1 MISTSG
7 AALGALPA
15 RTPSAAR
22 AARRRRWVASTAA
35 AAALAL
41 LAACGTDS
49 SGAPAAS
56 AEQEALTLYNGRSEE
71 LIGPLIEQFTADTG
85 IPVEVRSAGSGELS
99 AQLIT
104 EGDASPADVFLSQDA
119 GALGALTKEGLFA
132 PLPEQT
138 LDRVPAAYRASDGT
152 WSGLSGRVRVVV
164 YNPELVDEAP
174 DTIDEVVAGGFAGG
188 RIGYAPTNA
197 SWQSFVT
204 GLRVLRGE
212 DGARAWLEAFA
223 AQEPVAYEGNSQVR
237 DAVDAGEV
245 QIGLINH
252 YYLDELIAEK
262 GAENVTARNQFMA
275 PGDPGGLVNV
285 AGAGIL
291 GSSDQQV
298 QALALVDYLTG
309 EKAQEFFAQQ
319 TFEYPLIEGVSAP
332 EGLPSL
338 ESLDPPAIDLSDLDS
353 IAETQALLAEV
364 GLLTQ

>member
-1 MISTSG
+1 M
-7 AALGALPA
+7 AAGALA
-15 RTPSAAR
+15 VLAGCSSETSDAA
-22 AARRRRWVASTAA
+22 AST
-35 AAALAL
+35 
-41 LAACGTDS
+41 G
-49 SGAPAAS
+49 G
-56 AEQEALTLYNGRSEE
+56 EQEAITLYNGRSEE
-71 LIGPLIEQFTADTG
+71 LVGPLLDQFTADTG

-119 GALGALTKEGLFA
+119 GALGALTKEGMFA
-132 PLPEQT
+132 SLPEQT
-138 LDRVPAAYRASDGT
+138 LARVPAAYRASDGT
-152 WSGLSGRVRVVV
+152 WTGLSGRVRVVV
-164 YNPELVDEAP
+164 YNPELVAEAP
-174 DTIDEVVAGGFAGG
+174 DTIDEVVSGAFADG

-212 DGARAWLEAFA
+212 DGARQWLEEFA

-237 DAVDAGEV
+237 DAVDTGEV

-252 YYLDELIAEK
+252 YYLFELIAEK
-262 GAENVTARNQFMA
+262 GAENVTALNQFMA

-291 GSSDQQV
+291 ASSDEQE

-319 TFEYPLIEGVSAP
+319 TSEYPVVEGVAAP
-332 EGLPSL
+332 EGLSSL
-338 ESLDPPAIDLSDLDS
+338 ESLEAPAIDLSDLDS
-353 IAETQALLAEV
+353 IAATQALLAEV

>member
-1 MISTSG
+1 MTVRPTGPS
-7 AALGALPA
+7 GALPDPMA
-15 RTPSAAR
+15 PAAVR
-22 AARRRRWVASTAA
+22 ADRRPLATALV
-35 AAALAL
+35 AAALVL
-41 LAACGTDS
+41 LAGCSADPADS
-49 SGAPAAS
+49 AAPSGGGQDAI
-56 AEQEALTLYNGRSEE
+56 TLYNGRSEE
-71 LIGPLIEQFTADTG
+71 LVGPLLEQFTADTG

-99 AQLIT
+99 AQLLT

-119 GALGALTKEGLFA
+119 GALGALTKEGLFST
-132 PLPEQT
+132 LPQQT
-138 LDRVPAAYRASDGT
+138 LDRVPGAYRAADGT
-152 WSGLSGRVRVVV
+152 WTGTSGRVRVVV
-164 YNPELVDEAP
+164 YNPELVDDAP
-174 DTIDEVVAGGFAGG
+174 DTIDEVVSGDFAGG

-212 DGARAWLEAFA
+212 DGARAWLEEFA
-223 AQEPVAYEGNSQVR
+223 AQDPVAYEGNSQVR

-252 YYLDELIAEK
+252 YYLDELVGEL
-262 GAENVTARNQFMA
+262 GQENVTARNQFMT

-291 GSSDQQV
+291 RSSDQPE

-319 TFEYPLIEGVSAP
+319 TSEYPLIAGVSAP

-338 ESLDPPAIDLSDLDS
+338 ESLDPPAIDLSDLAS
-353 IAETQALLAEV
+353 IAGTQALLAEV

>member
-1 MISTSG
+1 M
-7 AALGALPA
+7 AAGL
-15 RTPSAAR
+15 
-22 AARRRRWVASTAA
+22 V
-35 AAALAL
+35 L
-41 LAACGTDS
+41 LAGCSADPAGS
-49 SGAPAAS
+49 VAPSGGDQQAI
-56 AEQEALTLYNGRSEE
+56 TLYNGRSEE
-71 LIGPLIEQFTADTG
+71 LVGPLLEQFTADTG

-99 AQLIT
+99 AQLLT

-132 PLPEQT
+132 ALPEKT
-138 LDRVPAAYRASDGT
+138 LSRVPVAYRAADGT
-152 WSGLSGRVRVVV
+152 WTGVSGRVRVVV
-164 YNPELVDEAP
+164 HNSDLVAEAP
-174 DTIDEVVAGGFAGG
+174 DTIDEVVAGEFPGG

-223 AQEPVAYEGNSQVR
+223 AQEPVAFEGNSQVR

-262 GAENVTARNQFMA
+262 GQDNVTARNQFMA

-285 AGAGIL
+285 AGAGVL
-291 GSSDQQV
+291 GSSDQQE

-309 EKAQEFFAQQ
+309 QAAQEFFARQ
-319 TFEYPLIEGVSAP
+319 TWEYPLVEGVAAP
-332 EGLPSL
+332 EGLPPL
-338 ESLDPPAIDLSDLDS
+338 ESLDAPAIDLSDLDS